1 MLTDHVLSLP
11 EEQINKPSY
20 ESKLPKGE
28 PEPNLN
34 DGVTVDTAPSRCKS
48 TRYEQIALQIKR

>member
-1 MLTDHVLSLP
+1 MVTDHVLCLP

-20 ESKLPKGE
+20 ESKLLKGE

-34 DGVTVDTAPSRCKS
+34 DRVTVDMAPSRSKS